1 MDFGV
6 SNGLCGDCAI
16 RSYNFSLSGKLSFF
30 FAWGRAVDLRTL
42 TASVYYKIFY
52 LLVLFL

>member
-16 RSYNFSLSGKLSFF
+16 RSYNFSLSGKFYFVVVWRRVVDLN
-30 FAWGRAVDLRTL
+30 GRAPSDTNG
-42 TASVYYKIFY
+42 FG
-52 LLVLFL
+52 LL

>member
-1 MDFGV
+1 MDFVV

-30 FAWGRAVDLRTL
+30 AWRRVVDLNGRAPSDTNG
-42 TASVYYKIFY
+42 FC
-52 LLVLFL
+52 LL